1 MVTALDLNAK
11 EAGDEILA
19 APGTRVLLITRAPV
33 GGLWRHILDLMDGLL
48 DRGFELGLV
57 VDSLRASDSVKGV
70 LKRFEPKLALGV
82 HSMEIPRVPGPGDVR
97 VARRCRQL
105 IKQLK
110 PDIVHGHGAK
120 GGLHARL
127 AAWGTPAKAFYT
139 PHGGSLHYEWNSV
152 GGALFLS
159 TERAFIRIT
168 NQFLFESSYSHQ
180 GFTAKIGD
188 TTGKSRV
195 IFNGLRSS
203 EFAGGVQ
210 HIKKPE
216 YDFAFV
222 GEMRAIKGVD
232 VLLDALDVVAHATGK
247 APKVLMLGDGPQ
259 MDEYKALAEELDLAE
274 AVDFVGR
281 RPVREAFA
289 ATNTIVVPS
298 RAESLPY
305 IVIES
310 IAAGKN
316 VIASDVGGIGEI
328 FGPTRDALIPSND
341 FEALAEAMEKTLA
354 PRSTQDKVQLEAR
367 YDFVATN
374 FHVDTMVD
382 QAAQTYHMLLQQD

>member
-1 MVTALDLNAK
+1 M
-11 EAGDEILA
+11 
-19 APGTRVLLITRAPV
+19 
-33 GGLWRHILDLMDGLL
+33 
-48 DRGFELGLV
+48 
-57 VDSLRASDSVKGV
+57 
-70 LKRFEPKLALGV
+70 
-82 HSMEIPRVPGPGDVR
+82 
-97 VARRCRQL
+97 
-105 IKQLK
+105 
-110 PDIVHGHGAK
+110 
-120 GGLHARL
+120 
-127 AAWGTPAKAFYT
+127 
-139 PHGGSLHYEWNSV
+139 
-152 GGALFLS
+152 
-159 TERAFIRIT
+159 
-168 NQFLFESSYSHQ
+168 FESSFSHQ
-180 GFTAKIGD
+180 GFTDKIGD

-210 HIKKPE
+210 YIEKPD

-232 VLLDALDVVAHATGK
+232 VLLDAIDVVAHAKGK

-259 MDEYKALAEELDLAE
+259 MDEYKALAEELGITE
-274 AVDFVGR
+274 AVDFAGR

-289 ATNTIVVPS
+289 ATNTIIVPS

-316 VIASDVGGIGEI
+316 VIATDVGGIGEI

-341 FEALAEAMEKTLA
+341 FEALADAMEGTLG
-354 PRSTQDKVQLEAR
+354 PRSPEDNVQLDAR

-382 QAAQTYHMLLQQD
+382 QAARTYNMLLHQD